1 MIAVLDSSILV
12 AALVEGEQHHI
23 ACGAL
28 LDRPGMHIHAHAL
41 AETFSTLTGGRLG
54 YRVLP
59 ESALELLEQSVLA
72 YVEVVTLTAKEMT
85 MGLKAAPARGVRGAA
100 IYDYLH
106 LVAARKAKARRLYTL
121 DVANFRSFQRAG
133 DPEIVAPIQ

>member
-12 AALVEGEQHHI
+12 AALVEAEQHHI

-28 LDRPGMHIHAHAL
+28 LDKPGMHIPAHAL
-41 AETFSTLTGGRLG
+41 AETFSALTGGRLG

-59 ESALELLEQSVLA
+59 ETAMELLEQSVLA
-72 YVEVVTLTAKEMT
+72 YVEVITLSAKEMT
-85 MGLKAAPARGVRGAA
+85 MGLKAAPSRGVRGAA

-121 DVANFRSFQRAG
+121 DVANFRSFHRAG
-133 DPEIVAPIQ
+133 DPEIVRPIQ